1 MLEIDYREEHKEHEH
16 VLLKKI
22 MKRKKKKKR
31 QERHLINLFC
41 FDVFGYKERKRK

>member
-1 MLEIDYREEHKEHEH
+1 
-16 VLLKKI
+16 

-41 FDVFGYKERKRK
+41 LDVFGYKERKRK